1 MKKRIGVVALL
12 VLLAVLTVQ
21 GTFAA
26 YNYTSPKVHNV
37 ITSGNVSIDLIEK
50 TDKGKPFEDIED
62 AMPGQEYSKI
72 VTVKND
78 GYGDAYVRLEVVI
91 NIKLKDGKTT
101 TVPASEMLILDIN
114 KDKWQKSGGFYYYI
128 GGDNGILESGDTTEP
143 LFTTV
148 TFSPEM
154 DNIYQGGEA
163 TIVINAYGV
172 QSKNNKP
179 DSGRVTDVKGWPSNT

>member
-172 QSKNNKP
+172 QSKNNEP
-179 DSGRVTDVKGWPSNT
+179 DSGKVTDVKGWPSNT